1 MARERKKDPALV
13 SQKRIQSFL
22 KTYSTKS
29 EKETHELGEKIG
41 KKLTPGT
48 VVALKGEI
56 GAGKTVFIKG
66 LAEGLGIKQIV
77 TSPTFTLMKV
87 YPLPYFATPKPR
99 AVSSLSKESRGAKA
113 GRPKQLIHLDCY
125 RINDPQAIADIG
137 APDYFGR
144 PDTIAVIEWA
154 EKIKPLLTGQIIGI
168 EIKLKG
174 KNMRKITV
182 K

>member
-1 MARERKKDPALV
+1 MSIAA
-13 SQKRIQSFL
+13 
-22 KTYSTKS
+22 
-29 EKETHELGEKIG
+29 KITTTSAKQTFNLG
-41 KKLTPGT
+41 KKLAAKLRGGE
-48 VVALKGEI
+48 VLALTGPL